1 MNVCLCFGG
10 PSDERNISA
19 GSIKPWI
26 TWLAGERSVPL
37 SIVFFDREVRAWRLP
52 AVYRFT
58 NTCEDFESQLGPEDA
73 LDEGAL
79 RELLAAQD
87 VVVPLIHG
95 RFGED
100 GELQRLL
107 EELGVAYVFSGPEA
121 LALTMDKAATYRALA
136 AAGMAAPRHRVLEAA
151 ELAGDRDAL
160 HRELLAELA
169 LAEGRFA
176 LAVKP
181 LRGGSSFGV
190 SLVGRSR
197 AELDAALA
205 LALEQDETAVLVEEV
220 LEGVEFSVVVL
231 QRDGR
236 AVPLVPTEVAKR
248 TDGVYDTRSKYL
260 HGEGAV
266 LHTPLRAAESIEVVR
281 EAAREAFEVLG
292 LRDMARVDG
301 FLGSDGRVWVTDVNG
316 IPGMGFSSFGFL
328 QTSMAGITHAE
339 LIELLIDRAAARGGG
354 ERLHLA
360 SAKADRG
367 RVTVI
372 LGGPTSER
380 QVSRQSGIF
389 VGLCLQAAG
398 YDTSFVLC
406 DLSCRFTPIGIFY
419 ALHHDVEEIAACI
432 GAPIERRAA
441 RALARKVA
449 AELGLATERADR
461 LTFVGA
467 TTELASAVRGA
478 DFVFLA
484 LHGGPGEDGTLQT
497 ALEALGL
504 AYNGSGPEAS
514 ALCADKVASIARV
527 AAAGLEGVAV
537 PRQRPVTTLELLE
550 HRRRGGFG
558 ALFDELSRE
567 LGSRRIVGKP
577 AADGCS
583 TGVKLLESGAEL
595 ATFVEAILTMK
606 PFLPAGAFA
615 PGSRPLKMPE
625 PPPHRWV
632 FEQALVD
639 DEEPPLPRGDLNA
652 RNLAAWLE
660 KKRFLE
666 ITGSV
671 VEDEHGRMVAATPS
685 LTVATRGEL
694 SLEEKFQQG
703 VGTNLEIDC
712 LVDGETVSSIRRRVE
727 AIAATLGL
735 AGYARIDCFWDRRE
749 DILYLLEANTLCGL
763 TEATVFYSQALRE
776 FAASPPEILERIVE
790 TGLRRREASAA
801 GTLVPRP
808 ARTTFEPPTR
818 PSPDGPRSLPSR
830 SGSAR

>member
-19 GSIKPWI
+19 GSIKPWV
-26 TWLAGERSVPL
+26 TWLAGEPSVDL

-52 AVYRFT
+52 RVYRYT
-58 NTCEDFESQLGPEDA
+58 NTCEDFESQLREEDA
-73 LDEGAL
+73 LEESAL

-107 EELGVAYVFSGPEA
+107 EALGVAYVFSGPEA
-121 LALTMDKAATYRALA
+121 LARTMDKAATYRALA
-136 AAGMAAPRHRVLEAA
+136 AAGMEAPRHRVLGAA
-151 ELAGDRDAL
+151 ELVGDRDAL
-160 HRELLAELA
+160 HRELLEELA
-169 LAEGRFA
+169 PASGRFA

-197 AELDAALA
+197 AELDAALG
-205 LALEQDETAVLVEEV
+205 LALEQDATAALVEEV

-231 QRDGR
+231 EREGR

-248 TDGVYDTRSKYL
+248 TDGPYDTRSKYL

-266 LHTPLRAAESIEVVR
+266 LHTPLRAAESIEAVR
-281 EAAREAFEVLG
+281 AAAREAFLVLG

-328 QTSMAGITHAE
+328 QTSLAGISHAE
-339 LIELLIDRAAARGGG
+339 LIEILIGRALERVGR

-360 SAKADRG
+360 SAKGDRG
-367 RVTVI
+367 RVTVL

-398 YDTSFVLC
+398 YDTSFVLF
-406 DLSCRFTPIGIFY
+406 DISCRFTPIGLFY

-432 GAPIERRAA
+432 AAPAEQRQA
-441 RALARKVA
+441 RALARRVA
-449 AELGLATERADR
+449 AELGLPPERADR
-461 LTFVGA
+461 HTFVGA
-467 TTELASAVRGA
+467 TTELAPAVRGA

-514 ALCADKVASIARV
+514 ALCADKVASLARV
-527 AAAGLEGVAV
+527 AAAGLQGVAV
-537 PRQRPVTTLELLE
+537 PRQREVTTLELLE
-550 HRRRGGFG
+550 HRRRGDF
-558 ALFDELSRE
+558 AELFAELSRE

-583 TGVKLLESGAEL
+583 TGAKPPESGDEL
-595 ATFVEAILTMK
+595 AAFAGAILAMT
-606 PFLPAGAFA
+606 PFLPAGAFGR
-615 PGSRPLKMPE
+615 GSRPLKMPE
-625 PPPHRWV
+625 PPPRRWI

-639 DEEPPLPRGDLNA
+639 DDEPPLPRGDLNA
-652 RNLAAWLE
+652 RNLAAWLAR
-660 KKRFLE
+660 KRFLE

-671 VEDEHGRMVAATPS
+671 VEDEHGRMLAATPS

-703 VGTNLEIDC
+703 VGTNLELDC
-712 LVDGETVSSIRRRVE
+712 LIEPRTVDSIRRRVE
-727 AIAATLGL
+727 AIAAALGL
-735 AGYARIDCFWDRRE
+735 AGYARIDCFWDRRA
-749 DILYLLEANTLCGL
+749 DLLYLLEANTLCGL
-763 TEATVFYSQALRE
+763 TEATVFYSQALRA
-776 FAASPPEILERIVE
+776 FDASPPEILERIVE
-790 TGLRRREASAA
+790 TGLRRPEETAA
-801 GTLVPRP
+801 GTLVPSRGRAFERP
-808 ARTTFEPPTR
+808 T
-818 PSPDGPRSLPSR
+818 PSPPDGARSLPSR